1 MFEVV
6 SNEEIAPQLHRMV
19 VAAPRVARARKPGQF
34 VIVRAGDES
43 ERIPLT
49 IADDD
54 PQAGT
59 ITLIIQAVGRSTQD
73 IVAVPAGESLRDVAG
88 PLGQPTHIAKIG
100 RVVCVGGGA
109 GTAVLYPLAKALAGA
124 GNELITIIGGRSAP
138 YVVLRDELGAISDE
152 LLLTTEDGSLGET
165 GFVTAPLERL
175 LNDKNGGRP
184 AAVYAVGPVPMMKAV
199 VNLTGRYG
207 VPTTVSL
214 NPLMVDGTGMCGGC
228 RVTVGG
234 ETKFAC
240 VDGPEFDGHE
250 VDFDELA
257 GRQSTY
263 HELDEHGCRIFT
275 QLAAEPPAEEPRLTN
290 KERMAIDR
298 VAMPEQDAGER
309 ATNFTEV
316 NLGLTEELAVR
327 EANRC
332 IACKNRPCVA
342 GCPVE
347 VRIPDF
353 LERIAVSDFAGAA
366 EVLLTDN
373 ALPATTG
380 RVCPQEVQCEGLC
393 LRGKKGEPV
402 AIGWLERFVAD
413 WAAANTEF
421 VAPQV
426 TGSGHKVA
434 VVGAG
439 PGGLTV
445 AGELARLGHGVHVFE
460 ALHDTGGVLR
470 YGIPEFRLPKRIVDA
485 EVENLRRLGVEVEC
499 DVIVGRTLTVQ
510 ELMADFDAVFIANGA
525 GLPMFLNVP
534 GENLK
539 GVYSANEYLT
549 RVNLMGAY
557 RDVPGGTPIMR
568 GQRVVVFGGG
578 NVAMDAVRTAKR
590 LGADRGD
597 LRLPPHPRRDA
608 GPHRG
613 DRPRRAGG
621 HRLPVPPRAAR
632 HPRRRAGL
640 GARRQDAAHGA
651 GRARRLG
658 PSPAGAHRG
667 QRVRAR
673 VRRRGRGSRHHRQP
687 AAHQRDAGDRGQPL
701 GQHRH
706 RRHARHVHGR
716 RLRRRRHRARRRHRD
731 PRHGRRQGGG
741 ARDRRLP
748 QGATTSLTLRNAVP
762 VAPRSRT
769 HSGRYISM
777 ARAAV
782 MSPRSTTL
790 VQPSQL
796 SSTFSRTQA
805 LASASLPAMNTSV
818 SSPSRPGSTMTPTF
832 TVFSVLTTRAPG

>member
-19 VAAPRVARARKPGQF
+19 VSAPRVARARKPGQF
-34 VIVRAGDES
+34 VIVRVGEGA

-59 ITLIIQAVGRSTQD
+59 ITLIIQAVGRSTQE

-88 PLGQPTHIAKIG
+88 PLGQPTHIAKVG

-152 LLLTTEDGSLGET
+152 LLLTTEDGTLGEK
-165 GFVTAPLERL
+165 GFVTQPLERML
-175 LNDKNGGRP
+175 DKQDGGRP
-184 AAVYAVGPVPMMKAV
+184 QAVYAVGPVPMMKAV
-199 VNLTGRYG
+199 ADLTRKFG
-207 VPTTVSL
+207 VKTIVSL

-240 VDGPEFDGHE
+240 IDGPEFDGHL

-257 GRQSTY
+257 GRQAAY
-263 HELDEHGCRIFT
+263 HELDENGCRIVRKIKE
-275 QLAAEPPAEEPRLTN
+275 AELGHQSLTAKQRLQ
-290 KERMAIDR
+290 IPR
-298 VAMPEQDAGER
+298 VAMPEQDATER
-309 ATNFTEV
+309 ATNFSEV
-316 NLGLTEELAVR
+316 NLGLTPELAIL
-327 EANRC
+327 EAQRC
-332 IACKNRPCVA
+332 LQCKNRPCVS

-347 VRIPDF
+347 VRIPEF
-353 LERIAVSDFAGAA
+353 LECVAADDFAGAA
-366 EVLLTDN
+366 RILLTDN

-380 RVCPQEVQCEGLC
+380 RVCPQETQCEGLC

-413 WAAANTEF
+413 WAAANREF
-421 VAPQV
+421 VAPDIAP
-426 TGSGHKVA
+426 TGHKVA

-510 ELMADFDAVFIANGA
+510 ELMGDFDAVFIANGA
-525 GLPMFLNVP
+525 GLPMFLNIP

-557 RDVPGGTPIMR
+557 QDRPGGTPIMR
-568 GQRVVVFGGG
+568 GKRVVVFGGG
-578 NVAMDAVRTAKR
+578 NVAMDSVRTAKR
-590 LGADRGD
+590 LGAEQAICAYRRTRAEMPARIEEIAHAEQEGIDFQFLLAPLAILGD
-597 LRLPPHPRRDA
+597 EQGWVRAVRLQRMELGEPDDS
-608 GPHRG
+608 G
-613 DRPRRAGG
+613 
-621 HRLPVPPRAAR
+621 
-632 HPRRRAGL
+632 RRR
-640 GARRQDAAHGA
+640 
-651 GRARRLG
+651 
-658 PSPAGAHRG
+658 P
-667 QRVRAR
+667 
-673 VRRRGRGSRHHRQP
+673 
-687 AAHQRDAGDRGQPL
+687 
-701 GQHRH
+701 
-706 RRHARHVHGR
+706 
-716 RLRRRRHRARRRHRD
+716 
-731 PRHGRRQGGG
+731 
-741 ARDRRLP
+741 
-748 QGATTSLTLRNAVP
+748 VP
-762 VAPRSRT
+762 VAGSEFELPCDVVVVALGT
-769 HSGRYISM
+769 V
-777 ARAAV
+777 ANPLLTNAT
-782 MSPRSTTL
+782 P
-790 VQPSQL
+790 
-796 SSTFSRTQA
+796 A
-805 LASASLPAMNTSV
+805 LALNGGGNIVTDESHATSMPGVFAGGDIVRGGATVILAMGDGKAAARSIDAYLRGV
-818 SSPSRPGSTMTPTF
+818 DC
-832 TVFSVLTTRAPG
+832 

>member
-73 IVAVPAGESLRDVAG
+73 IVAVPAGEALRDVAG
-88 PLGQPTHIAKIG
+88 PLGQPTHIGKIG

-109 GTAVLYPLAKALAGA
+109 GTAVLYPLAKALAAA

-138 YVVLRDELGAISDE
+138 YVVLRDELGAISDQ

-175 LNDKNGGRP
+175 LNDKDGGRP

-199 VNLTGRYG
+199 VNLTGKYG

-263 HELDEHGCRIFT
+263 HELDEHGCRM
-275 QLAAEPPAEEPRLTN
+275 LAQVPAEAPAEEPRLTN
-290 KERMAIDR
+290 KERMAIER
-298 VAMPEQDAGER
+298 VAMPEQDAAER
-309 ATNFTEV
+309 AANFTEV

-413 WAAANTEF
+413 WAAANAEF
-421 VAPQV
+421 VAPKV
-426 TGSGHKVA
+426 TASGHKVA

-499 DVIVGRTLTVQ
+499 DVIVGRTLTIQ
-510 ELMADFDAVFIANGA
+510 ELMNDFDAVFVANGA

-568 GQRVVVFGGG
+568 GKRVVVFGGG

-590 LGADRGD
+590 LGADEAICAYRRTRAEMPARIEEIAHAEQEGIDFRFLLAPLAILGD
-597 LRLPPHPRRDA
+597 DQGWVRAVKMQRMELGEPDDSGRRRPVPIA
-608 GPHRG
+608 GSEFELECDVAVVALGTIANPLLTNATPAIEVNRWGNIVTDETHATSMPG
-613 DRPRRAGG
+613 VFAGG
-621 HRLPVPPRAAR
+621 DIVRGGATVILAMGDGKGAAR
-632 HPRRRAGL
+632 AI
-640 GARRQDAAHGA
+640 DAYLKE
-651 GRARRLG
+651 RT
-658 PSPAGAHRG
+658 
-667 QRVRAR
+667 
-673 VRRRGRGSRHHRQP
+673 P
-687 AAHQRDAGDRGQPL
+687 AAR
-701 GQHRH
+701 
-706 RRHARHVHGR
+706 
-716 RLRRRRHRARRRHRD
+716 
-731 PRHGRRQGGG
+731 
-741 ARDRRLP
+741 
-748 QGATTSLTLRNAVP
+748 
-762 VAPRSRT
+762 
-769 HSGRYISM
+769 
-777 ARAAV
+777 
-782 MSPRSTTL
+782 
-790 VQPSQL
+790 
-796 SSTFSRTQA
+796 
-805 LASASLPAMNTSV
+805 
-818 SSPSRPGSTMTPTF
+818 
-832 TVFSVLTTRAPG
+832 

>member
-73 IVAVPAGESLRDVAG
+73 IVAVPAGQSLRDVAG
-88 PLGQPTHIAKIG
+88 PLGQPTHIARVG

-109 GTAVLYPLAKALAGA
+109 GTAVLYPLAKALAAA

-165 GFVTAPLERL
+165 GFVTAPLQRL
-175 LNDKNGGRP
+175 LDDENGGRP

-199 VNLTGRYG
+199 VNLTARYG

-240 VDGPEFDGHE
+240 VDGPEFDGLE

-263 HELDEHGCRIFT
+263 HELDEHGCRI
-275 QLAAEPPAEEPRLTN
+275 LAQIPAEPPAEEPRLTN

-298 VAMPEQDAGER
+298 VAMPEQDAAER

-316 NLGLTEELAVR
+316 NLGLTEELAVL

-332 IACKNRPCVA
+332 IACKNHPCVA

-353 LERIAVSDFAGAA
+353 LERVAAADFAGAA

-426 TGSGHKVA
+426 TATGHKVA

-445 AGELARLGHGVHVFE
+445 AGELARMGHGVHIFE

-510 ELMADFDAVFIANGA
+510 ELMNDFDAVFVANGA

-557 RDVPGGTPIMR
+557 RDTPGGTPIMR
-568 GQRVVVFGGG
+568 GKRVVVFGGG

-590 LGADRGD
+590 LGAEQAICAYRRTRAEMPARIEEIAHAEQEGIDFQFLLAPLAILGD
-597 LRLPPHPRRDA
+597 GQGWVRAVKMQRMELGEPDDSGRRRPVPIA
-608 GPHRG
+608 GSEFELECDVAVVALGTIANPLLTNATPAIEVNRWGNIVTDDTHATSMPG
-613 DRPRRAGG
+613 VFAGG
-621 HRLPVPPRAAR
+621 DIVRGGATVILAMGDGKAAAR
-632 HPRRRAGL
+632 AIDTYL
-640 GARRQDAAHGA
+640 KE
-651 GRARRLG
+651 
-658 PSPAGAHRG
+658 
-667 QRVRAR
+667 
-673 VRRRGRGSRHHRQP
+673 
-687 AAHQRDAGDRGQPL
+687 
-701 GQHRH
+701 
-706 RRHARHVHGR
+706 
-716 RLRRRRHRARRRHRD
+716 
-731 PRHGRRQGGG
+731 
-741 ARDRRLP
+741 
-748 QGATTSLTLRNAVP
+748 
-762 VAPRSRT
+762 
-769 HSGRYISM
+769 
-777 ARAAV
+777 
-782 MSPRSTTL
+782 
-790 VQPSQL
+790 
-796 SSTFSRTQA
+796 
-805 LASASLPAMNTSV
+805 
-818 SSPSRPGSTMTPTF
+818 
-832 TVFSVLTTRAPG
+832 RAPA

>member
-59 ITLIIQAVGRSTQD
+59 ITLIIQAVGRSTRD
-73 IVAVPAGESLRDVAG
+73 IVAVPAGGALRDVAG

-109 GTAVLYPLAKALAGA
+109 GTAVLYPLAKALAAA
-124 GNELITIIGGRSAP
+124 GNELITIIGGRSEP

-199 VNLTGRYG
+199 VNLTGKYG

-263 HELDEHGCRIFT
+263 HELDEHGCRILG
-275 QLAAEPPAEEPRLTN
+275 QIPAEPPVEEPRLTN

-298 VAMPEQDAGER
+298 VAMPEQDAAER

-426 TGSGHKVA
+426 AATGHKVA

-445 AGELARLGHGVHVFE
+445 AGELARLGHGVHIFE

-510 ELMADFDAVFIANGA
+510 ELMSDFDAVFIANGA

-557 RDVPGGTPIMR
+557 RDTPGGTPIMR
-568 GQRVVVFGGG
+568 GKRVVVFGGG
-578 NVAMDAVRTAKR
+578 NVAMDAVRTARR
-590 LGADRGD
+590 LGADEAICAYRRTRAEMPARIEEIAHAEQEGIDFRFLLAPLAILGD
-597 LRLPPHPRRDA
+597 GQGWVRAVKLQRMELGEPDDSGRRRPVPIA
-608 GPHRG
+608 GSEFELECDVAVVALGTVANPLLTNATPAIDVNRWGNIVTDETHATSMPG
-613 DRPRRAGG
+613 VFAGG
-621 HRLPVPPRAAR
+621 DIVRGGATVILAMGDGKAAAR
-632 HPRRRAGL
+632 AI
-640 GARRQDAAHGA
+640 DAYLTE
-651 GRARRLG
+651 RT
-658 PSPAGAHRG
+658 PA
-667 QRVRAR
+667 
-673 VRRRGRGSRHHRQP
+673 
-687 AAHQRDAGDRGQPL
+687 
-701 GQHRH
+701 
-706 RRHARHVHGR
+706 
-716 RLRRRRHRARRRHRD
+716 
-731 PRHGRRQGGG
+731 
-741 ARDRRLP
+741 
-748 QGATTSLTLRNAVP
+748 
-762 VAPRSRT
+762 
-769 HSGRYISM
+769 
-777 ARAAV
+777 
-782 MSPRSTTL
+782 
-790 VQPSQL
+790 
-796 SSTFSRTQA
+796 
-805 LASASLPAMNTSV
+805 
-818 SSPSRPGSTMTPTF
+818 
-832 TVFSVLTTRAPG
+832 